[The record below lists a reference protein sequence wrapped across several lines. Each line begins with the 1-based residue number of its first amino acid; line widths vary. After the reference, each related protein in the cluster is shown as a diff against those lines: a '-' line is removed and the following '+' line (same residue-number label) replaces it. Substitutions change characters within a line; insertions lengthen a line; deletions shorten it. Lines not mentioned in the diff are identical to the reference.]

1 MKNLDKVD
9 ENMFKDALEI
19 AEVVVSWIET
29 KFKIAHIPRPEG
41 E

>member
-1 MKNLDKVD
+1 MKNLDKVY

-19 AEVVVSWIET
+19 AEAVVPWVET
-29 KFKIAHIPRPEG
+29 KLKIAHIPRPEG